1 MNESGENDL
10 HIVSYFPGGF
20 SDPEALKKLKTFRKY
35 STKNTDKFFHFKYW
49 VLEDQSLA
57 QRLDINV
64 NQPGDIYLLRQA

>member
-1 MNESGENDL
+1 MNECGENDL

-49 VLEDQSLA
+49 VLED
-57 QRLDINV
+57 
-64 NQPGDIYLLRQA
+64 